1 MVLTGA
7 VFADYARAVHIIAVL
22 AAFGVPFAYPLIFS
36 IVERVDRRSVP
47 TFHQVRKL
55 IGRWLVNPAL
65 GLVLIA
71 GIVLASNEHLWKA
84 FFVQWGVAAIVVLGA
99 IEGSFLMPKSGQLAE
114 LATRDLADGS
124 GQWSP
129 EYLALRG
136 RVGIAAWLM
145 SLIVI
150 VTIVLMATQP

>member
-1 MVLTGA
+1 MVLSGA
-7 VFADYARAVHIIAVL
+7 VFSDYARAVHIIAVL

-65 GLVLIA
+65 GLVLIG

-84 FFVQWGVAAIVVLGA
+84 FFVQWGVAAVVVLGA
-99 IEGSFLMPKSGQLAE
+99 LEGSFLMPKSGRLAE

-124 GQWSP
+124 GQWSA
-129 EYLALRG
+129 EYLALRS

>member
-1 MVLTGA
+1 MIITGA
-7 VFADYARAVHIIAVL
+7 VFADYARAVHVIAVL

-65 GLVLIA
+65 ALVLIA
-71 GIVLASNEHLWKA
+71 GIVLASDGHLWKA
-84 FFVQWGVAAIVVLGA
+84 FFVQWGIAAVVVLGG
-99 IEGSFLMPKSGQLAE
+99 IEGSFVMRKSGRLAE

-129 EYLALRG
+129 EYLALRS

-145 SLIVI
+145 SVIVI